1 MVHLLWLNIHKEVME
16 NGFFVPPD
24 NAESQIKPDD
34 AGSSW
39 GGVCGPSTIAVLTQ
53 RPVET
58 VIAK

>member
-1 MVHLLWLNIHKEVME
+1 MNIHKEVME